1 MRFPWQQQKQ
11 TVQSEAHR
19 NMTDELSHQGYR
31 MTPQRMMIVSA
42 IENSDNHISAEDIY
56 AQVVAKYPNVNV
68 STVYRTLELL
78 EQLGLVTKTEMG
90 VGRVMYHPIEKGHHH
105 HLVCRECGSTI
116 DLDDSALASLR
127 ESILRD
133 YQFSAELRHLGIL
146 GLCAGC
152 KQKTQGKVENG

>member
-1 MRFPWQQQKQ
+1 
-11 TVQSEAHR
+11 
-19 NMTDELSHQGYR
+19 
-31 MTPQRMMIVSA
+31 MTPQRLMIVSA

-105 HLVCRECGSTI
+105 HLVCRECGKTI
-116 DLDDSALASLR
+116 DLDDSTLSPLR
-127 ESILRD
+127 ESICCATTS
-133 YQFSAELRHLGIL
+133 SARS
-146 GLCAGC
+146 
-152 KQKTQGKVENG
+152 

>member
-1 MRFPWQQQKQ
+1 MRFPWQQKQ
-11 TVQSEAHR
+11 IVKTEIPRKS
-19 NMTDELSHQGYR
+19 TDELSHRGYR

-90 VGRVMYHPIEKGHHH
+90 VGRIMYHPIEKGHHH
-105 HLVCRECGSTI
+105 HLICRECGRII
-116 DLDDSALASLR
+116 DLD
-127 ESILRD
+127 ESITAPLKENILRD
-133 YQFSAELRHLGIL
+133 YQFTAELRHLGIL
-146 GLCAGC
+146 GLCAAC
-152 KQKTQGKVENG
+152 KQKSPIKPENG